1 METLSL
7 FKHLHLPNT
16 FTFQT
21 LLLFNH
27 FYFPT
32 TFTSK
37 TLSLFKHLHFPNT
50 FSFQTLL
57 LLNYFYFPTTFISQT
72 LSLSKY
78 FHFHNQAY
86 LQKWHIIHG
95 ACDYDLR
102 KKEERKSL
110 KLWQAWFHIP
120 APPLPAGST
129 LMATAEETAS
139 RLMSPTLQ
147 CRTFQR
153 NMDCTLWDIYYSVAN
168 IFVELDK
175 KNCTVAF
182 E

>member
-1 METLSL
+1 MRFLQLRSTFQPVPQTTKPTLAFLKQMLQLYKQLVSQTLPLFQHFLKQFYFFQNFQHINFGNTFTLQTLSL

-78 FHFHNQAY
+78 FHFPNTITYQQLSLSLTTKPTY
-86 LQKWHIIHG
+86 
-95 ACDYDLR
+95 
-102 KKEERKSL
+102 KSD
-110 KLWQAWFHIP
+110 IS
-120 APPLPAGST
+120 ST
-129 LMATAEETAS
+129 EHAIM
-139 RLMSPTLQ
+139 
-147 CRTFQR
+147 
-153 NMDCTLWDIYYSVAN
+153 I
-168 IFVELDK
+168 
-175 KNCTVAF
+175 
-182 E
+182 